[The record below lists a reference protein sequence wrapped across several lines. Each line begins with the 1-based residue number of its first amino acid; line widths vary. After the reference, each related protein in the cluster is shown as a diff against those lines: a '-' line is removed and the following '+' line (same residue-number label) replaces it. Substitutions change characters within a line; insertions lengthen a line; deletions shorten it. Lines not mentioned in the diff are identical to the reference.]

1 MKKLFTSTLQ
11 SLRRSWVL
19 IALTVMLS
27 FSASAQI
34 EWQDLELNVHY
45 NEANIF
51 GITADYKFTP
61 ESSGVLTVWSQ
72 DQVMHVYSAL
82 NEDGSD
88 VDYNSQISQFAYAS
102 FTHDGVTFSKKT
114 TSSVTAG
121 HTYYLASGKGFSS
134 GKVFMAV
141 MDSEVSELTL
151 VNVSQPVGEMYD
163 ITDARDGQVELEFNL
178 PAVADEWAILTV
190 GSHTAQ
196 IETRNDIN
204 TGKIVYA
211 LKPTLTEWMEAGY
224 FEPGEKMTLNVTGLH
239 ASANEQLVYGTDG
252 SLELEWTT
260 PAKPHYHL
268 STTGITE
275 FLSYW
280 IPGDER
286 GIAVLEFDYD
296 LMTKEDGQ
304 TASCII
310 QIGSADMGD
319 AYEEKID
326 PDKIS
331 VDGKKLYV
339 DFTGKLRSYE
349 TMGLTMKWGGLT
361 IKVGDILM
369 ADGTYSFNAS
379 QGNYGSVTFG
389 LPYKEY
395 RSDIQAEFT
404 PADGATLTDN
414 FFKVYFSDKKALTFG
429 GVRVSYQT
437 LDDIKYQVDITEGI
451 TSEDVGQA
459 GIEYT
464 IPLTDEIVAGKNIRI
479 SFIDQVS
486 ADGYTHDFNV
496 KYNPGPELTDDL
508 LPVAA
513 SVKNGDVVAACQNI
527 TLTFDSEVA
536 INTVDAPETKVMFS
550 DLTNG
555 KTIPATIAVSADN
568 AKKVVITPSV
578 ALTDAHKYN
587 VYVNYYVVVN
597 QEYIDQNA
605 KYGRYMPGYEVNFTL
620 SKLYDNYDFATDPIV
635 GATVSELSRIHCYTK
650 EGANA
655 YYEAITPTRD
665 PDVQVYVNNEAGQ
678 KVTNCSIS
686 DDVPDGFVIVLD
698 EPITE
703 SGKYTVVL
711 PAGVYNTGEGYG
723 MVPQED
729 EVRLSYTVLSAPEEV
744 ITITAVEPTSESTV
758 ASLKEIKVEFSEP
771 VYGDNVTISIN
782 NKTAYTSYNATLS
795 IDPTDRTK
803 GVIQVEEEI
812 IEEGSYTVYIP
823 NGVVG
828 DETWYNNDAQTGK
841 CNTYAVFYF
850 TVNSKPGGDVS
861 DQWTT
866 DPANGSTITSLHE
879 IHVWNST
886 VEYLNCG
893 AGKCVLYRDG
903 VELEK
908 IADATYD
915 WECDNNEL
923 MMFTSVEYTED
934 GVYTLEVP
942 EGFFNDDS
950 GDNLPA
956 VTFTWYLG
964 VSGINALFA
973 DGINL
978 DVYSLD
984 GRLVMKNVNKND
996 VMDLE
1001 PGIYVIG
1008 GKKVYIRK

>member
-1 MKKLFTSTLQ
+1 MKKLFNSPLQ
-11 SLRRSWVL
+11 CLRKVWIL
-19 IALTVMLS
+19 MALSVVMA

-34 EWQDLELNVHY
+34 EWQDLELGVHY
-45 NEANIF
+45 NEANIY
-51 GITADYKFTP
+51 GVTADYKFTP
-61 ESSGVLTVWSQ
+61 QSSGVLTVWSQ
-72 DQVMHVYSAL
+72 DQIMHVYTAL
-82 NEDGSD
+82 NADGTD
-88 VDYNSQISQFAYAS
+88 VDYNSMISQFAYDS
-102 FTHDGVTFSKKT
+102 YTHDGVTFSKKT

-121 HTYYLASGKGFSS
+121 ETYYLASGKGFSRD
-134 GKVFMAV
+134 KVFVAV
-141 MDSEVSELTL
+141 MDSDVTELTL
-151 VNVSQPVGEMYD
+151 ESVSQPVGEMYN

-178 PAVADEWAILTV
+178 PADADDWAILTV
-190 GSHTAQ
+190 GTHTAQ
-196 IETRNDIN
+196 IETRNDTN

-224 FEPGEKMTLNVTGLH
+224 FEPGENMTLSITGLH
-239 ASANEQLVYGTDG
+239 AATNDELIYGTDG
-252 SLELEWTT
+252 SLELQWTT

-304 TASCII
+304 TATALI
-310 QIGSADMGD
+310 QIGNAEVGD

-326 PDKIS
+326 SEKIT

-349 TMGLTMKWGGLT
+349 TMGLNIKWSDITVKIGN
-361 IKVGDILM
+361 ILM
-369 ADGTYSFNAS
+369 ADGTSSFNAS
-379 QGNYGSVTFG
+379 QGNYGSVTFS
-389 LPYKEY
+389 LPYTEY

-429 GVRVSYQT
+429 GVRVNYQT

-451 TSEDVGQA
+451 TSEEVGQA

-479 SFIDQVS
+479 AFIDQVS

-496 KYNPGPELTDDL
+496 KYNPGPELINDL
-508 LPVAA
+508 LPVTT
-513 SVKNGDVVAACQNI
+513 SVKDGDIVAACENI
-527 TLTFDSEVA
+527 TLTFDSEVV
-536 INTVDAPETKVMFS
+536 INTVDAPASMVMFN

-555 KTIPATIAVSADN
+555 KTIPATIAVSADD
-568 AKKVVITPSV
+568 AKTVVITPSA

-587 VYVNYYVVVN
+587 VYVNSFVVVN

-650 EGANA
+650 EGADA
-655 YYEAITPTRD
+655 YYETITPTRD
-665 PDVQVYVNNEAGQ
+665 PEVQVYVNNEAGQ

-723 MVPQED
+723 TQPQEV

-771 VYGDNVTISIN
+771 VYGDDVTISIN

-850 TVNSKPGGDVS
+850 SVNSQPGGDVS
-861 DQWTT
+861 DEWTT

-886 VEYLNCG
+886 VEYLSCG

-908 IADATYD
+908 IADAT
-915 WECDNNEL
+915 WEGCDNNEL
-923 MMFTSVEYTED
+923 KMFTSVEYTED
-934 GVYTLEVP
+934 GVYTFEVP
-942 EGFFNDDS
+942 EGFFIDDF
-950 GDNLPA
+950 GGNLPA

-964 VSGINALFA
+964 ESGVNALFA
-973 DGINL
+973 DGVNL

-996 VMDLE
+996 VMDLD